1 MIQSE
6 YSLEIPLANNEVLDV
21 PLKGGDIVYV
31 LGANGVGKS
40 ALMTQA
46 YRDNAQYAK
55 RILAHRQNWFEMDSI
70 VLNTSSKNRKEG
82 FMRVFDSS
90 LRSRHVDDFVSDR
103 PHITLFNLVNLEN
116 RRAREITNY
125 FDKNEIDTVKELA
138 RTKSALSEIN
148 EILSLANIPIIIT
161 LDENEEFK
169 ASKFDSLS
177 YSIVELSDGEKNALL
192 ICAEVLTAERNQ
204 LIILDEPERHL
215 HRSIISPLL
224 TTLFSKRQ
232 DCAFIVSTHDFN
244 LPIDNS
250 DSRVLLV
257 RGCEWDE
264 DGDIKNWDA
273 DLISQNESIPDD
285 VKQSILGSKRNVLFV
300 EGDETSLD
308 KSFYELIYPE
318 LSVIPKTSCQDVI
331 RAVEGIRGSQDLHW
345 VNAYG
350 LIDADDRTQEQIDKL
365 ADKGVVAINAYSV
378 ESLYYHPFII
388 KKVVE
393 EYSDLTGEN
402 TEDLYA
408 KAVSNV
414 VNDFQQIKDVFCAR
428 LCEKRVRD
436 KVMGKLPTYKKIL
449 KSNQEN
455 TENFV
460 IDIDLDQE
468 FLKEEKIADDLISK
482 NDIKNI
488 ILKYPIR
495 ESQILS
501 NITKNIGIDRKKYER
516 IVRKR
521 IEEDAEVKAFYRN
534 LLDNLTNELPK
545 SIEF

>member
-21 PLKGGDIVYV
+21 ALKGGDIVYV

-46 YRDNAQYAK
+46 YRDNAQHAK

-70 VLNTSSKNRKEG
+70 ILNTSSKNRTEN

-125 FDKNEIDTVKELA
+125 VDKNDIDTVKDLA
-138 RTKSALSEIN
+138 RNKSALSEIN

-224 TTLFSKRQ
+224 TTLFIKRR

-244 LPIDNS
+244 LPIDTS
-250 DSRVLLV
+250 DSSVLLV

-264 DGDIKNWDA
+264 HGDIKNWDA

-300 EGDETSLD
+300 EGGETSLD

-350 LIDADDRTQEQIDKL
+350 LIDADDRTPEQIVKL
-365 ADKGVVAINAYSV
+365 ADKGVIAINAYSV
-378 ESLYYHPFII
+378 ESLYYHPSII

-393 EYSDLTGEN
+393 QFSN
-402 TEDLYA
+402 ITEHNSEELYTTA
-408 KAVSNV
+408 LSSV
-414 VNDFQQIKDVFCAR
+414 VDDFKQIKDVFCAR

-436 KVMGKLPTYKKIL
+436 KMMSKLPTYKTIL
-449 KSNQEN
+449 KSKQEN
-455 TENFV
+455 KENFV
-460 IDIDLDQE
+460 IDIDLNQE

-482 NDIKNI
+482 NDIESI
-488 ILKYPIR
+488 ILRYPIR
-495 ESQILS
+495 ESQILP
-501 NITKNIGIDRKKYER
+501 NITRNISMDRKIYES
-516 IVRKR
+516 IVRKL
-521 IEEDAEVKAFYRN
+521 IGADEEVKAFYRT
-534 LLDNLTNELPK
+534 LLDNLTNELSK